1 MRNKTLERIR
11 QGHLGIN
18 KCKSQAR
25 HLVFWPG
32 INCNIET
39 FAQAC
44 SACKTYAYRQ
54 PQEPLKLRPVPDK
67 PWHRVG
73 IVIFEHGGRSYLC
86 VYDALSNFPEV
97 RLLKD
102 TTAKTVIEA
111 TSAIFARYGIPVE
124 GCSDNGP
131 QFSSHALAAF
141 ARRYDFNHTTSS
153 PRYPQSNGLAEKDL
167 LQWNPDHHLAKY
179 FKEDDYGQCCP
190 TSGPAQAAAYRSI
203 VRPTV
208 AADDYH
214 HSTPEIRY
222 ASKKGSGP
230 PKVKS
235 FKLRHIPGR
244 IT

>member
-1 MRNKTLERIR
+1 MSSLQAPFQPSFLLDTLAMDLISF
-11 QGHLGIN
+11 N
-18 KCKSQAR
+18 ADD
-25 HLVFWPG
+25 
-32 INCNIET
+32 
-39 FAQAC
+39 
-44 SACKTYAYRQ
+44 TY
-54 PQEPLKLRPVPDK
+54 
-67 PWHRVG
+67 
-73 IVIFEHGGRSYLC
+73 SM
-86 VYDALSNFPEV
+86 
-97 RLLKD
+97 
-102 TTAKTVIEA
+102 
-111 TSAIFARYGIPVE
+111 
-124 GCSDNGP
+124 
-131 QFSSHALAAF
+131 
-141 ARRYDFNHTTSS
+141 RYDFNHTTSS